1 MMTSQQNYAR
11 NTTKQFANTYN
22 MADHPKLKQLEMMQ
36 ACGRLLVQLRAYAKG
51 IALDIYACYLQK
63 IATSLG
69 QRVSPYHLAPR
80 VSF

>member
-22 MADHPKLKQLEMMQ
+22 MADH
-36 ACGRLLVQLRAYAKG
+36 AKG

-69 QRVSPYHLAPR
+69 QRVSPYHLAPH